1 MRSADGTMM
10 GGPWGMGAGMLVM
23 LGLVLLVAAMAVV
36 LVLLLRRAIVGDPA
50 ERIRSGAISRLDL
63 PATAA
68 AGSSQGRPD
77 QEIEGFLVIPDIS
90 GYTQFMQMSA
100 FALAHAQYVVTA
112 LLTSVIE
119 AAEGVLATA
128 KIEGDAVF
136 LYGARTAEDGGRAVT
151 GPEVGAAV
159 CALLR
164 AFYRKRAELS
174 CANACRCTSC
184 RHVEQLE
191 LKAVVHSGS
200 LLLYDLR
207 GHRELSGLPVIVAH
221 RLLKSDVGLNRYVL
235 VTDTA
240 GADITLSLEA
250 ERQRHAQTYEG
261 VGPVD
266 STIYNF
272 TVEALLADEAP
283 ARPGAPAKAAD
294 AARKL
299 VEGLRGL
306 GGAGS

>member
-1 MRSADGTMM
+1 MQYSDGMMM
-10 GGPWGMGAGMLVM
+10 GPFGGMGIGMLVM
-23 LGLVLLVAAMAVV
+23 LGLVFLIVVVTVA
-36 LVLLLRRAIVGDPA
+36 LVLLLRRGIAGDPA
-50 ERIRSGAISRLDL
+50 ARIRSGALRRIAR
-63 PATAA
+63 PAVAA
-68 AGSSQGRPD
+68 AGSPVSEPD
-77 QEIEGFLVIPDIS
+77 QEAEGFLVIPDIS

-100 FALAHAQYVVTA
+100 FALAHAQYAVTA

-119 AAEGVLATA
+119 AAENVLVTA

-136 LYGARTAEDGGRAVT
+136 LYGLRKADGNGCGVS
-151 GPEVGAAV
+151 GLEVGEAV

-174 CANACRCTSC
+174 RANVCRCASC

-191 LKAVVHSGS
+191 LKVVVHSGS

-207 GHRELSGLPVIVAH
+207 GQRELSGLPVIAAH
-221 RLLKSDVGLNRYVL
+221 RLLKSDVGLKRYVL

-240 GADITLSLEA
+240 GADVTLSLEA
-250 ERQRHAQTYEG
+250 ERRRHAQTYEG
-261 VGPVD
+261 VGSLD
-266 STIYNF
+266 STVYSF
-272 TVEALLADEAP
+272 TLEALLAGQTLE
-283 ARPGAPAKAAD
+283 RPGTPAKAAD

-306 GGAGS
+306 HRAS

>member
-1 MRSADGTMM
+1 MRASDGMM
-10 GGPWGMGAGMLVM
+10 VGVFGGMGTGMLVM
-23 LGLVLLVAAMAVV
+23 LGLVLLIVVVAVV

-50 ERIRSGAISRLDL
+50 ERIRSGALSRLEL
-63 PATAA
+63 PAATA
-68 AGSSQGRPD
+68 AGSSDSRPD
-77 QEIEGFLVIPDIS
+77 QEVEGFLVIPDIS

-100 FALAHAQYVVTA
+100 FALAHAQYAVSA

-119 AAEGVLATA
+119 AAEDVLATA

-136 LYGARTAEDGGRAVT
+136 LYGVRTAEGGERTVT
-151 GPEVGAAV
+151 GQQVGDAV

-207 GHRELSGLPVIVAH
+207 GQRELSGLPVIAAH
-221 RLLKSDVGLNRYVL
+221 RLLKSNVGLKRYVL

-240 GADITLSLEA
+240 GAEVTLSLEA
-250 ERQRHAQTYEG
+250 ESKRHVQTYEG
-261 VGPVD
+261 VGPLD
-266 STIYNF
+266 STVYSF
-272 TVEALLADEAP
+272 TVDALLADEAP
-283 ARPGAPAKAAD
+283 ATSGAPAKAAD
-294 AARKL
+294 VARKL

-306 GGAGS
+306 RAAG